1 VATIVEIPK
10 SLKHSASAEGGTQ
23 STERRREPRYP
34 ANDPATVQVL
44 PGRGAKIG
52 ALLTDV
58 SRSGVC
64 LRLKTFLQVN
74 SSVKIWLQSKT
85 VMIGKV
91 RYCRRRGT
99 GFDAGILIEDLLYD
113 PDAQAPHLHDD
124 EICLYLGGKRVTVA
138 EVIRLKN
145 HLGCCES
152 CRRQV
157 AETNAALFAARRPR

>member
-1 VATIVEIPK
+1 MATVLEIPQHR
-10 SLKHSASAEGGTQ
+10 SGSTPTEPGAQ

-34 ANDPATVQVL
+34 TNDPAAVEVL
-44 PGRGAKIG
+44 PGRSPKIG

-64 LRLKTFLQVN
+64 LRLKTFLPVG

-91 RYCRRRGT
+91 RYCRPRGA
-99 GFDAGILIEDLLYD
+99 GFDAGILIEDLVYN
-113 PDAQAPHLHDD
+113 PDAQALHLHDD
-124 EICLYLGGKRVTVA
+124 EISLYLGGNRVTVA

-152 CRRQV
+152 CRRRV
-157 AETNAALFAARRPR
+157 AVTNATLFAARRPR